1 MSKVK
6 ILIPLVMSSATKGE
20 REFIIEGNTV
30 KDIITNLSEKFGND
44 FKNKILD
51 KNGNPKPVINIYIND
66 ENIKFLNE
74 LSTEL
79 NDNDEILFLPAVSG
93 GWFNEFIR

>member
-30 KDIITNLSEKFGND
+30 KDIINNLSEKFGND
-44 FKNKILD
+44 FKNKILN
-51 KNGNPKPVINIYIND
+51 KNGNPNQ
-66 ENIKFLNE
+66 
-74 LSTEL
+74 
-79 NDNDEILFLPAVSG
+79 
-93 GWFNEFIR
+93 

>member
-1 MSKVK
+1 MTRVK
-6 ILIPLVMSSATKGE
+6 ILIPLVMSSATNGE
-20 REFIIEGNTV
+20 RELIIEGNTV
-30 KDIITNLSEKFGND
+30 KDIINNLSEKYGDN

-51 KNGNPKPVINIYIND
+51 KNGNPKPIINIYIND
-66 ENIKFLNE
+66 ENIKFLDE

-93 GWFNEFIR
+93 G

>member
-1 MSKVK
+1 MTEVK
-6 ILIPLVMSSATKGE
+6 ILIPQVMSSATNGE
-20 REFIIEGNTV
+20 KEFLIEGNTV
-30 KDIITNLSEKFGND
+30 KDIIKNLSEKYGES

-93 GWFNEFIR
+93 G

>member
-1 MSKVK
+1 
-6 ILIPLVMSSATKGE
+6 MSSATNGE
-20 REFIIEGNTV
+20 KEFLIEGNTV
-30 KDIITNLSEKFGND
+30 KDIIKNLSEKYGES

-66 ENIKFLNE
+66 ENIKFLDE

-79 NDNDEILFLPAVSG
+79 NDKDEILFLPAVSG
-93 GWFNEFIR
+93 G